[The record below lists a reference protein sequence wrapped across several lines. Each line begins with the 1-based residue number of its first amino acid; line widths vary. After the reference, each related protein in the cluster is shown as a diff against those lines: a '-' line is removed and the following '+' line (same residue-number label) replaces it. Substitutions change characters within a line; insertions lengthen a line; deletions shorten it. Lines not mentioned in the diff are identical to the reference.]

1 VASQDPTAD
10 GVGPYEQ
17 GWVALADALQ
27 RGSSW
32 SGSERN
38 CAYLNLG
45 DGSFVDVS
53 AVMGLDQVGDGRAM
67 LTTDWDGDGDLDVV
81 LKNRT
86 GPQLQ
91 VLAAMGD
98 PGDRFLEVELVG
110 TRSNRDSVGAR
121 LVLQTS
127 LGMHAREVAAGDGY
141 LSQSSLRQHF
151 GLQSGEVVQSLKV
164 RWPGSTWQVVE
175 GLAAGGRYRVV
186 EGEALA
192 LALDRPRLQIEPRA
206 FEPASAPPSR
216 VVLRTPMPL
225 PPNLQRSLFDGLP
238 KGQARLIDLWSESCA
253 PCLRELGEF
262 AAAGR
267 ELAEAGVT
275 IVPLCVDPP
284 EKLEV
289 AHAVF
294 MGIVRPQSPAGTP
307 QLTTRAPSDAESIA
321 LEVLLGHAL
330 DMEGRTPLPTSLL
343 VDRRGWLQ
351 VIYLGPVTPDQLQQ
365 DVARYGLEPPPG
377 SQRGAW
383 PGRWFFGVPRDLE
396 DLARRL
402 TERGLEPEARFYRTL
417 DRNRRGGDR

>member
-1 VASQDPTAD
+1 MASQDPTPD
-10 GVGPYEQ
+10 GIGPYEQ
-17 GWVALADALQ
+17 GWAALADALQ

-45 DGSFVDVS
+45 DGTFADVS
-53 AVMGLDQVGDGRAM
+53 AVVGLDQVGDGRA
-67 LTTDWDGDGDLDVV
+67 LVTTDWDGDGDLDLL

-91 VLAAMGD
+91 VLAASGD

-110 TRSNRDSVGAR
+110 TRSNRDAVGAR
-121 LVLQTS
+121 LVLETS
-127 LGMHAREVAAGDGY
+127 VGLYAREVAAGDGY

-151 GLQSGEVVQSLKV
+151 GLRPGEVVQSLEV
-164 RWPGSTWQVVE
+164 RWPGATRQVVE
-175 GLAAGGRYRVV
+175 GLAAGGRYRIV
-186 EGEALA
+186 EGEALP
-192 LALDRPRLQIEPRA
+192 LPLDRPRLQLESRA
-206 FEPASAPPSR
+206 FEPAAAPPSR
-216 VVLRTPMPL
+216 VVLRTPLPL

-238 KGQARLIDLWSESCA
+238 RDQARLINLWSESCA

-275 IVPLCVDPP
+275 VVPLCVDPP
-284 EKLEV
+284 EKLEA

-294 MGIVRPQSPAGTP
+294 MGIVRPQAAAGAP
-307 QLTTRAPSDAESIA
+307 QLTTRAPSEAEAIA
-321 LEVLLGHAL
+321 LEVLLGHTL
-330 DMEGRTPLPTSLL
+330 DMQGRTPLPTSLL
-343 VDRRGWLQ
+343 VDRRGWVQ
-351 VIYLGPVTPDQLQQ
+351 VIYLGPVTPDRLRA
-365 DVARYGLEPPPG
+365 DVTRYGLQPPPG
-377 SQRGAW
+377 AQRGAW

-402 TERGLEPEARFYRTL
+402 EERGLDPEARFYRTL
-417 DRNRRGGDR
+417 ERNRLGRGR